1 MTKRK
6 GITIVVGV
14 AIAALLGLYFTG
26 SLDRPLYSVG
36 LNFHECARN
45 GFGATFC
52 GKELDEYRARIERV
66 KESVTHTKENL
77 ETRER
82 EAGAKAREAA
92 HESEQQ
98 QQLEAAERRNKEM
111 RQLIAKMTE
120 ERHIYESEPESSIA
134 GATAKGTYEADRAQ
148 LQQLQVEQK
157 NSAP

>member
-1 MTKRK
+1 VTKRK
-6 GITIVVGV
+6 SILLGIGVVV
-14 AIAALLGLYFTG
+14 AILLGLYFNG
-26 SLDRPLYSVG
+26 NLDRTLYPVG

-66 KESVTHTKENL
+66 KETVTHTKENL
-77 ETRER
+77 ETSER
-82 EAGAKAREAA
+82 EAGQKAKEAA

-98 QQLEAAERRNKEM
+98 QQLEAAARRNKEM
-111 RQLIAKMTE
+111 RQLVAKMTE
-120 ERHIYESEPESSIA
+120 ERHIYESEPETSVA

>member
-1 MTKRK
+1 VTKQK
-6 GITIVVGV
+6 GILLGVGV
-14 AIAALLGLYFTG
+14 AVAILLGLYFHG
-26 SLDRPLYSVG
+26 NLDRTLYPVG

-52 GKELDEYRARIERV
+52 GNELDEYRAKVEQV
-66 KESVTHTKENL
+66 KETTEHAKVSL
-77 ETRER
+77 EETER
-82 EAGAKAREAA
+82 KSRQ
-92 HESEQQ
+92 ESSEREQQ

-111 RQLIAKMTE
+111 RQLIAKMNE
-120 ERHIYESEPESSIA
+120 EKRIYESEPESSVA

>member
-1 MTKRK
+1 VTKQK
-6 GITIVVGV
+6 GILIGVGV
-14 AIAALLGLYFTG
+14 VVAILLGLYFNG
-26 SLDRPLYSVG
+26 NLDRTLYPVG

-45 GFGATFC
+45 GLGATFC
-52 GKELDEYRARIERV
+52 GTELDEYRAKIERV

-77 ETRER
+77 ETSER
-82 EAGAKAREAA
+82 EAGAKAKEAA
-92 HESEQQ
+92 RESEQQ
-98 QQLEAAERRNKEM
+98 QNLEAAERRNKEM